1 MQRKVVRILFF
12 MLVFLL
18 VLQLFGNSATPQ
30 KSTDEVV
37 LSSKSAITIGKDIV
51 IGIENLSTE
60 TLLLKNDCPK
70 NPLKVEFYKNG
81 EWLKLK
87 STLADAGTCEGLKDV
102 SLAPNGK
109 TQIPYANWRKELFGE
124 LGRYR
129 ISLDTTLQG
138 KEKVYTHEFEITPPN
153 FFQRT
158 WDTVLYRP
166 ILNTLFFFIVNI
178 PGNNLGWAIL
188 LLTILIKLILL
199 VPNQKALKSQRALQ
213 IIQPQLE
220 ALKLKHKGNPQVL
233 AEETMKIWK
242 EHKVNPMGS
251 CLPMLIQFPILI
263 ALFYVVKDG
272 LSVDTSHLYGMLRG
286 FNPAEVNTVFFG
298 LHLTKV
304 NALALPI
311 AIGALQFIQIRLSF
325 AKQPPGAA
333 QGQAAMM
340 NKMMQ
345 FVLPVMIGVF
355 AAGLPAAV
363 GFYWG
368 ISTLFAVGQQ
378 MVVNRAK

>member
-1 MQRKVVRILFF
+1 MQSKVVRILFF

-18 VLQLFGNSATPQ
+18 VLQLFG
-30 KSTDEVV
+30 KSDVKPIPGDGVV
-37 LSSKSAITIGKDIV
+37 LSSKSAITLGKEV
-51 IGIENLSTE
+51 ALGIQNLTAE
-60 TLLLKNDCPK
+60 TVTVKNECPK
-70 NPLKVEFYKNG
+70 NPLTVEMYKNG
-81 EWLKLK
+81 EWLKKESVLANASLCEDSKDIVLLPQGK
-87 STLADAGTCEGLKDV
+87 SQLSFAKWDKD
-102 SLAPNGK
+102 
-109 TQIPYANWRKELFGE
+109 LFAE
-124 LGRYR
+124 LGKYR
-129 ISLDTTLQG
+129 ISLNTVIQG
-138 KEKVYTHEFEITPPN
+138 KEKVYSHEFEITPPN
-153 FFQRT
+153 AFQKA
-158 WDTVLYRP
+158 WDMVLYRP
-166 ILNTLFFFIVNI
+166 ILNTLFFFIAYI
-178 PGNNLGWAIL
+178 PGHNLGWAIL
-188 LLTILIKLILL
+188 LLTTLIKLILL

-213 IIQPQLE
+213 VIQPQLE
-220 ALKLKHKGNPQVL
+220 ALKLKHKDSPQVL

-263 ALFYVVKDG
+263 ALFYVVKGG
-272 LSVDTSHLYGMLRG
+272 LSVDPQLLYGSLKL
-286 FNPAEVNTVFFG
+286 FDPATINTVFFG

-311 AIGALQFIQIRLSF
+311 AIGALQFMQIRLSF
-325 AKQPPGAA
+325 AKNKTAP

-345 FVLPVMIGVF
+345 YVLPVMIAVF

-378 MVVNRAK
+378 IVVNRAQ